1 MVAFS
6 VKMMLGVGM
15 MLSSALIP
23 AFSATVVNGGVI
35 HFRGMIVENPC
46 EITPQKQKFALS
58 CPKDG
63 QMQTTQVSYQ
73 DAISGR
79 NVNPDT
85 ARVSMKYLN
94 PEKSLA
100 VVQIDYR

>member
-1 MVAFS
+1 MAAFS
-6 VKMMLGVGM
+6 VKMIFGVGM

-23 AFSATVVNGGVI
+23 AFSATLVNGGVI

-46 EITPQKQKFALS
+46 EITPQKQQFALS
-58 CPKDG
+58 CPKNG
-63 QMQTTQVSYQ
+63 KMQTTQVSYQ
-73 DAISGR
+73 DAVSGR
-79 NVNPDT
+79 HANPEA
-85 ARVSMKYLN
+85 ARVSMKYIN

>member
-23 AFSATVVNGGVI
+23 AFSATIVNGGVI
-35 HFRGMIVENPC
+35 HFRGMIVEDPC
-46 EITPQKQKFALS
+46 EITPQKQQFALS

-79 NVNPDT
+79 NENPDT